1 MEEEKAKSELI
12 EKAYHLGCEYE
23 RTYRGCSQCA
33 LAAIHDTLNIHDD
46 SVFKAATGFAG
57 GGGLT
62 GISVCGAYAAG
73 VMAISQLC
81 GRDRSNFADPEGT
94 RFKTFELV
102 RRFTQKFAQELGSLI
117 CRDIQAR
124 IFGRPYYIADPDD
137 FAKFEAAGGHR
148 DKCTDVVGRASR
160 LAVRFILNEGLAA
173 IPRMPDTP
181 GRAPLDK
188 DAAES

>member
-1 MEEEKAKSELI
+1 MEKVKTKNELI
-12 EKAYHLGCEYE
+12 EKAYRLGYEYE
-23 RTYRGCSQCA
+23 RTFRGCSQCA
-33 LAAIHDTLNIHDD
+33 LAAIYDTLNINDEG
-46 SVFKAATGFAG
+46 VFKAATGFAG

-73 VMAISQLC
+73 VMVISQLC
-81 GRDRSNFADPEGT
+81 GRDRSNFADPDGI

-102 RRFTQKFAQELGSLI
+102 RRFTQEYARELGSVI
-117 CRDIQAR
+117 CRDIQSR

-160 LAVRFILNEGLAA
+160 LALKFILNEGLEA
-173 IPRMPDTP
+173 IPRRPDTP
-181 GRAPLDK
+181 CRAPLDK
-188 DAAES
+188 DVAES

>member
-1 MEEEKAKSELI
+1 MNKEKTKSELI
-12 EKAYHLGCEYE
+12 EKAYHLGYEYE

-33 LAAIHDTLNIHDD
+33 LAAIHDTLNINDD

-73 VMAISQLC
+73 VMVISWLT
-81 GRDRSNFADPEGT
+81 GRERCNFADPGGI

-102 RRFTQKFAQELGSLI
+102 RKFTQEFSHELGSVI
-117 CRDIQAR
+117 CRDIQAQ
-124 IFGRPYYIADPDD
+124 IFGRPYYIADPSD
-137 FAKFEAAGGHR
+137 FAKFEEAGGHK

-173 IPRMPDTP
+173 IPLMPDTSD
-181 GRAPLDK
+181 RAPLDK
-188 DAAES
+188 